1 MKPVIKF
8 VLFSS
13 VCFLNSSA
21 AHARPGVTVHTL
33 LSVTGYKEQVVTLPC
48 QLTLSHSE
56 LNVVDVTWKKA
67 NQTANVAVYSPIH
80 GTSYPAKP
88 DSSRIYFRHPSPRDA
103 SLVIANSS
111 GSDAGI
117 YTCSWTT
124 FPDGI
129 FSSQTTLNILDTMPI
144 RYRKYIILG
153 VVCLLLVL
161 GLLLLTHIH
170 VKRKN
175 QQVQVVENIPASVE
189 MNECHREIVYASLNL
204 HQQEVGATTRRTE
217 VQLDSEGTIYGVV
230 KQN

>member
-129 FSSQTTLNILDTMPI
+129 FSSQTTLNIL
-144 RYRKYIILG
+144 
-153 VVCLLLVL
+153 
-161 GLLLLTHIH
+161 
-170 VKRKN
+170 
-175 QQVQVVENIPASVE
+175 VVENIPASVE